1 MCIIGHQI
9 YWSSY
14 KRYSFCTIFLEFV
27 TKLMQFYFRY
37 YKYDWNNNIYC
48 HLWHCMGW
56 AILGFCH
63 QSLFL
68 WNISISG
75 PSLLQFCNIYCFVSE
90 FWIFC
95 FFLSIN
101 TNSHGNNFLSL
112 TLQNKTEK
120 PFSTI
125 GSASL
130 EYTRSLNPAD
140 FSSAVFAYAHF
151 QKKT

>member
-1 MCIIGHQI
+1 
-9 YWSSY
+9 
-14 KRYSFCTIFLEFV
+14 
-27 TKLMQFYFRY
+27 MQFYFRY

-75 PSLLQFCNIYCFVSE
+75 PTLLQFCNIYCFVSE

-112 TLQNKTEK
+112 SLQNKTEK

-125 GSASL
+125 
-130 EYTRSLNPAD
+130 
-140 FSSAVFAYAHF
+140 SSAIHQVLGSFRFQRCSFHLCAFSKKTKYPAYAIFTTIVKEFLH
-151 QKKT
+151 